1 MGEDGAELRAVGP
14 EVAPLEHAAPPA
26 RSRLAAVLAWW
37 PTALFVLLGLGVV
50 AWVGRGL
57 FVMQLSVY
65 DPRSDFWEHAGV
77 LRALMDSPLSPRN
90 PHLDTADPSPRFMPL
105 YVLVAIA
112 ARLSGYSALQG
123 MALAGSVNV
132 ALLVA
137 GVFAFFQAYF
147 RDRRAPLYALVVVLG
162 SWYHGFRFSNVY
174 QLYLLFEIA
183 AYPSTAAVGFTF
195 LTFAI
200 TVRALRGRPS
210 FLWLALVALS
220 TANVVLTHALTAT
233 MAFTGVLAMAWFE
246 PEIGR
251 RRRWSVIAAA
261 LSSCGLVELWPYF
274 STVRTVLNGQE
285 IDTSWVVDGL
295 EDLVE
300 RDFRRWHHQFYDLFP
315 LARTVGF
322 AALGGYALACFA
334 VTGRHRFVLAGALA
348 MLGPFILNTFVKL
361 PLGHR
366 FVLLFIG
373 YLQIGLVWL
382 LLKLTPG
389 YREAWWWIRG
399 RRWRRVGARLCVAG
413 LLGLM
418 ATINVQKA
426 RKVKAPSPTS
436 QRNLGSYC
444 RAVAAGASAKAVVMA
459 DPVSSWPLPACGVK
473 VVALLH
479 QNPLVPD
486 QRERSDAVRAFMSP
500 EASDRRREAILE
512 EYRVTH
518 VLTHRRSPKSLVKFL
533 QKRASRRSLPG
544 GYVLHTLTK

>member
-1 MGEDGAELRAVGP
+1 MDGGPSEVTTVEPVIAPVGG
-14 EVAPLEHAAPPA
+14 AAPPA
-26 RSRLAAVLAWW
+26 GGRLAAALAWW
-37 PTALFVLLGLGVV
+37 PTVVFVLLGLALV

-57 FVMQLSVY
+57 FVLQVSFF
-65 DPRSDFWEHAGV
+65 DARSDYWEHAGV

-90 PHLDTADPSPRFMPL
+90 SHLDTADPSPRFMPL
-105 YVLVAIA
+105 FVLVAIA
-112 ARLSGYSALQG
+112 GRLVGYDAYQA
-123 MALAGSVNV
+123 MALAGTVNV

-137 GVFAFFQAYF
+137 GAFAFFQSYF
-147 RDRRAPLYALVVVLG
+147 GDRRAPLYALVVLFG

-174 QLYLLFEIA
+174 QLNLLLEIA
-183 AYPSTAAVGFTF
+183 SYPSTAAVGFTF
-195 LTFAI
+195 LTFAVA
-200 TVRALRGRPS
+200 VRTLRGQKSIP
-210 FLWLALVALS
+210 WLVLLALS

-246 PEIGR
+246 PEIGWR
-251 RRRWSVIAAA
+251 RRRSVIGAVLA
-261 LSSCGLVELWPYF
+261 SCVLVELWPYF

-285 IDTSWVVDGL
+285 VDTSWVVDGL

-315 LARTVGF
+315 LARTFGF
-322 AALGGYALACFA
+322 AALGAYALACFA

-348 MLGPFILNTFVKL
+348 MLGPFVLNTFVKL

-389 YREAWWWIRG
+389 YRDAWWWIRG
-399 RRWRRVGARLCVAG
+399 RRWRRVAGRLCVVA
-413 LLGLM
+413 LLGAM
-418 ATINVQKA
+418 TTINVQKA
-426 RKVKAPSPTS
+426 RKVKAPADSR
-436 QRNLGSYC
+436 RNLASYC
-444 RAVAAGASAKAVVMA
+444 RAVAEGASTGAVVLA
-459 DPVSSWPLPACGVK
+459 DPASSWPLPSCGVK

-500 EASDRRREAILE
+500 EGSDGRREAILD

-518 VLTHRRSPKSLVKFL
+518 VLTHRKTPRSVVKFL
-533 QKRASRRSLPG
+533 QKRASRRSLTG
-544 GYVLHTLTK
+544 GYGLHTLSK

>member
-1 MGEDGAELRAVGP
+1 MDDGHSEVTTVEPVIAPVGG
-14 EVAPLEHAAPPA
+14 AAPPA
-26 RSRLAAVLAWW
+26 GSRLAAALAWW
-37 PTALFVLLGLGVV
+37 PTVVFVLLGLALV

-57 FVMQLSVY
+57 FVLQVSLF
-65 DPRSDFWEHAGV
+65 DARSDYWEHAGV
-77 LRALMDSPLSPRN
+77 LRALMDSPLSPQN
-90 PHLDTADPSPRFMPL
+90 SHLDTADPSPRFMPL
-105 YVLVAIA
+105 FVLVAIA
-112 ARLSGYSALQG
+112 GRLVGYDAYQA
-123 MALAGSVNV
+123 MALAGTVNV

-137 GVFAFFQAYF
+137 SAFAFFQSYF
-147 RDRRAPLYALVVVLG
+147 GDRRAPLYALVVLFG

-174 QLYLLFEIA
+174 QLNLLLEIA
-183 AYPSTAAVGFTF
+183 SYPSTAAVGFTF
-195 LTFAI
+195 LTFAVA
-200 TVRALRGRPS
+200 VRTLRGRASIP
-210 FLWLALVALS
+210 WLVLLSLS

-251 RRRWSVIAAA
+251 RRRWSVIGAVLA
-261 LSSCGLVELWPYF
+261 SCVLVELWPYF
-274 STVRTVLNGQE
+274 STLRTVLNGQD

-315 LARTVGF
+315 LVRTLGF
-322 AALGGYALACFA
+322 AALGVYALACFA

-348 MLGPFILNTFVKL
+348 MLGPFVLNTFVKL

-389 YREAWWWIRG
+389 YRDAWWWIRG
-399 RRWRRVGARLCVAG
+399 RRWRRIAGRLCVVA
-413 LLGLM
+413 LLGAM
-418 ATINVQKA
+418 MTINVQKA
-426 RKVKAPSPTS
+426 RKVKAPAGSR
-436 QRNLGSYC
+436 RNLASYC
-444 RAVAAGASAKAVVMA
+444 RAVAEGASTRAVVMA
-459 DPVSSWPLPACGVK
+459 DPASSWPLPSCGVK

-500 EASDRRREAILE
+500 EGSDERREAILD

-518 VLTHRRSPKSLVKFL
+518 VLTHRKTPRSVVKYL
-533 QKRASRRSLPG
+533 QKRASRRSLKG
-544 GYVLHTLTK
+544 GYVLHTLSK